1 LIYQGFSNDF
11 SSFSFVKQFPHLGK
25 NAKKQW
31 GRGGFATKGSA
42 EFTPLHYQNFKQNGI
57 FLLCLGKQARA
68 PWECALRFSDH
79 DTKSDRD

>member
-31 GRGGFATKGSA
+31 GRGGFTAQMGGLAQGRGNFFHIRTPKVSLAEKFFHFSVTSA
-42 EFTPLHYQNFKQNGI
+42 R
-57 FLLCLGKQARA
+57 FLL
-68 PWECALRFSDH
+68 
-79 DTKSDRD
+79 